1 MQDNNDEAIL
11 KQVQQLFKNAM
22 GDNIEVHADTQ
33 KNMIADWD
41 SVNHLNLIVELENEF
56 DLGLS
61 MTEIENLNSVKQIV
75 DLINAKKR
83 RGIK

>member
-1 MQDNNDEAIL
+1 MRDNNDETIL

-22 GDNIEVHADTQ
+22 GDNVEVNTETQ

-41 SVNHLNLIVELENEF
+41 SINHLNLIVELENEF

-75 DLINAKKR
+75 DLINARKR
-83 RGIK
+83 TGIK